1 MGLAARD
8 ANADAAEAKKT
19 FTQRCMACHTFGKG
33 VKVGPD
39 LKGVT
44 ERRQRAWLLKFIRS
58 SQTVIKSGDATA
70 TDLFQQFKQQ
80 QMPDWTDLSEAQI
93 GSILDWLADNGPDQQ
108 EPDAR
113 LAELATAAE
122 IETGRQLFQGDRALS
137 HAGTACGSCHS
148 IRSAGSSSGGTL
160 APDLT
165 DSYSGYQDAALTL
178 FLKHPCF
185 QRVPESTTAFLTP
198 EESFAIKAYLRQ
210 VALLDQSTTTAPP
223 SAGLVAKP
231 IDGLGQDSTGHG
243 TAPAKPLPATTAP
256 ASKRVTWAPKPAS
269 AGSTRIGHGTQL
281 EGELLFLAFPYAA
294 LFVLLLGLAI
304 RLVIARRQPEALRA
318 ASSEAWQLFRG
329 PVTWRVGLGVTAA
342 LHLLGVL
349 LPRTIVA
356 WDGVPIRLYLL
367 EGSGFLFGAV
377 ALIGWVRV
385 MRRHFSRST
394 TGARA
399 SLSEIAD
406 CAFLSV
412 FCMAIASGLVT
423 AVLYRW
429 GSSWATG
436 TLAPYMQSLA
446 RGAPATRLVEEM
458 PFLVRLHVFSWFV
471 VIALVP
477 FTSAALII
485 VSGLERCTVLV
496 TRPINAATQVARR
509 MAARLS
515 PARWLWP
522 EEDAPDPESTLA
534 LHGRGDQAQEPS

>member
-70 TDLFQQFKQQ
+70 SDLFQQFKQQ

-108 EPDAR
+108 EADAR
-113 LAELATAAE
+113 LAELATPAE

-148 IRSAGSSSGGTL
+148 IREAGSSSGGTL

-165 DSYSGYQDAALTL
+165 DSYSNYQDAALTL

-210 VALLDQSTTTAPP
+210 VALLDQATGVTAP
-223 SAGLVAKP
+223 SAGLGKP
-231 IDGLGQDSTGHG
+231 IDGVGQDSTGHG
-243 TAPAKPLPATTAP
+243 PLPARPVPAATTP
-256 ASKRVTWAPKPAS
+256 ASKRVAWAPKQAS
-269 AGSTRIGHGTQL
+269 TGATGIGHGTRL

-294 LFVLLLGLAI
+294 LLVLLIGLGI
-304 RLVIARRQPEALRA
+304 RFVIARRQPEALRA

-329 PVTWRVGLGVTAA
+329 PVTWRVGMAITAS
-342 LHLLGVL
+342 LHLLGL
-349 LPRTIVA
+349 ALPRTIVA
-356 WDGVPIRLYLL
+356 WDRVPVRLYLL

-377 ALIGWVRV
+377 ALIGWVKV
-385 MRRHFSRST
+385 MRRHFGRST
-394 TGARA
+394 TGA
-399 SLSEIAD
+399 SLSEVAD

-412 FCMAIASGLVT
+412 FCLAIVSGLVT

-429 GSSWATG
+429 GSSWAPG

-446 RGAPATRLVEEM
+446 SGAPATRLVEEM
-458 PFLVRLHVFSWFV
+458 PFLVRLHAFSWFV

-485 VSGLERCTVLV
+485 ASGLERCAVLV
-496 TRPINAATQVARR
+496 TRPINAATQVAQR
-509 MAARLS
+509 MAAKLS

-522 EEDAPDPESTLA
+522 EEDAPATEGTLA
-534 LHGRGDQAQEPS
+534 LHGQADQAQEPS